1 VPVVPL
7 GLIVPDAAGVPGVVL
22 GTVEGTV
29 VPGTAPVAPVVVPVV
44 PVVPVA
50 PEVPAEP
57 VLLTM
62 EPPAVP
68 PAPEVCATAAEPA
81 SRTPIAATLR
91 NFARIIAFIQH
102 YGFMNAR
109 RRAMFRRPRMGMY
122 WNRQNAL
129 SSLLEFVD
137 NAVARR
143 GEPLL
148 LTWDSYGGGF
158 MKSWLLGSA
167 MAFAFALPA
176 ATAFAASVSFRTI
189 VPGSAAAGNAARM
202 KATVSP

>member
-7 GLIVPDAAGVPGVVL
+7 GLIVPDALGVPGVVL

-29 VPGTAPVAPVVVPVV
+29 VPGTAPPVPVVVPVV

-62 EPPAVP
+62 EPPPAPPVA

-81 SRTPIAATLR
+81 SKTPIAATLR
-91 NFARIIAFIQH
+91 NFTRIITFVQH

-109 RRAMFRRPRMGMY
+109 RRAMFPRPQVRIY
-122 WNRQNAL
+122 WNCRNAL
-129 SSLLEFVD
+129 SSL
-137 NAVARR
+137 
-143 GEPLL
+143 
-148 LTWDSYGGGF
+148 
-158 MKSWLLGSA
+158 
-167 MAFAFALPA
+167 
-176 ATAFAASVSFRTI
+176 
-189 VPGSAAAGNAARM
+189 
-202 KATVSP
+202 